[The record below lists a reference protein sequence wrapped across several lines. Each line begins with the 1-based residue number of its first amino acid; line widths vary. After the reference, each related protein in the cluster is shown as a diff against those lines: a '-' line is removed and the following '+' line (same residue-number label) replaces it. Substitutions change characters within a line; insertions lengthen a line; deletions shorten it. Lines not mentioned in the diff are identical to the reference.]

1 MESLRPRSEQANR
14 IKFGYERSISCIA
27 SDRNSRNNKPA
38 AKCDAKYFMHTCD
51 RIPIATDHIT
61 NPQNGQPKEG

>member
-1 MESLRPRSEQANR
+1 
-14 IKFGYERSISCIA
+14 
-27 SDRNSRNNKPA
+27 
-38 AKCDAKYFMHTCD
+38 MHTCD